1 VPGLIV
7 DPDEL
12 RRLLVDEGRSFSE
25 VARLF
30 GVSQPTVARRPRVL
44 GIEATYTRGRRPE
57 LHEGDWLRHQ
67 FAAGRSIDDV
77 AGEPGVTYGTVV
89 TARQRLGIST
99 ARAPKRPIDG
109 AEVRRRQ
116 GRRVDP
122 CDRQDSR
129 SFQLGDQQGGQAGC
143 RSGRRRPACFQVS
156 DHSTPPLIAT
166 IGAQRKRATSDVGFG
181 G

>member
-99 ARAPKRPIDG
+99 ARAPKRPIDLD
-109 AEVRRRQ
+109 EVRRRLEV
-116 GRRVDP
+116 GESKRSIARALGHSSSAI
-122 CDRQDSR
+122 SR
-129 SFQLGDQQGGQAGC
+129 A
-143 RSGRRRPACFQVS
+143 V
-156 DHSTPPLIAT
+156 
-166 IGAQRKRATSDVGFG
+166 KRGVAWE
-181 G
+181 